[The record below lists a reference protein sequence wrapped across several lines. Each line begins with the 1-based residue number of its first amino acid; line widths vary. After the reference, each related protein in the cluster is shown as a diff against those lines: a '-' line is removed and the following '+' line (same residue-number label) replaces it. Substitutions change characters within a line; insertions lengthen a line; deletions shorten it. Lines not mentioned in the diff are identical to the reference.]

1 MFALPK
7 PERGS
12 ALRRLLAQRAETRRL
27 ERAAKLAVIARDGS
41 RTCRLVP
48 GCRERRR
55 FETAHLEA
63 KGAGGDHGRRSSTAN
78 MVRACV
84 EHHRGA
90 VSLHSGLLKVACLTD
105 RGADGPIAVF
115 RHMGAGYFIRIKLE
129 E

>member
-1 MFALPK
+1 VFALPK

-63 KGAGGDHGRRSSTAN
+63 KGVALRLGD
-78 MVRACV
+78 
-84 EHHRGA
+84 
-90 VSLHSGLLKVACLTD
+90 GLLWASATETD
-105 RGADGPIAVF
+105 EDEYRIDVTA
-115 RHMGAGYFIRIKLE
+115 MTGAGPG
-129 E
+129 